1 MPKIVTKSRVTTAI
15 TLFAVLFAYQA
26 SGLSSTAEK
35 VRARLGN

>member
-1 MPKIVTKSRVTTAI
+1 MPKIVTKSRVVTAV

-26 SGLSSTAEK
+26 SGLADTADK